1 MSISRFKYVFDTP
14 AESLGK
20 SSEVF
25 ANKMIC
31 INFSKFVINIYIVAL
46 KSHKIILEPTRL
58 QYDWIWKRKNIEEKQ
73 IRAAA
78 TAEEEKKKK

>member
-14 AESLGK
+14 AEPLGK